1 MNIAEREMLNYR
13 RKNIK
18 SLQLQ
23 RETTEKVRT
32 RVVCLVWYTYSSGFA
47 SLQGIIKMYLGFWSY
62 MQINSIR
69 PKTGK
74 GDN

>member
-1 MNIAEREMLNYR
+1 MLNYR
-13 RKNIK
+13 RKNVK
-18 SLQLQ
+18 SFQLQ

-32 RVVCLVWYTYSSGFA
+32 RVVHLVWYTYSSGFT
-47 SLQGIIKMYLGFWSY
+47 SLQGIIKIYLRVLELHAK
-62 MQINSIR
+62 NSIR